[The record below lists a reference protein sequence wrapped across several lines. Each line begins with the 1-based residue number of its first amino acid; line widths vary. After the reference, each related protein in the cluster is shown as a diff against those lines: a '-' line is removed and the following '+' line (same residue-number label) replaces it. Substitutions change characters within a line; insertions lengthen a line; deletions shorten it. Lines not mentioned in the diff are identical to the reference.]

1 MSQPCA
7 LSIITPVYNGVTML
21 EACVLNV
28 ISQQCPAV
36 EHIIVDGGST
46 DGTVEVIKAYASRYS
61 HIRWVSEKDR
71 GQSDAMNKGIYMA
84 GNPVISFLNVDDFY
98 EPGVFKQ
105 VLSLLEGVAEPALL
119 VGNCN
124 IWSHD
129 GRLIRVSRPHHLN
142 LMDLLMLR
150 GEFPQNPSSYFYHKS
165 LHDRIG
171 PYNVDEHFN
180 LDVEFIYDA
189 VQQAKV
195 IRVDQIW
202 GNYRMLK
209 GTKTKEVIDSGNYW
223 ENFSRFTD
231 RYVQKLPLTLRY
243 RYQAL
248 RRLEKMTGWT
258 KKKYRSLR
266 VYRKR
271 LLGV

>member
-1 MSQPCA
+1 VIGISV
-7 LSIITPVYNGVTML
+7 ITPVYN
-21 EACVLNV
+21 N
-28 ISQQCPAV
+28 V
-36 EHIIVDGGST
+36 EHIHKCINNFVEQDCPFAEHLIIDGGST
-46 DGTVEVIKAYASRYS
+46 DGTVDVIQAYANRYS
-61 HIRWVSEKDR
+61 HIRWTSEKDR
-71 GQSDAMNKGIYMA
+71 GQSDAMNKGIHMA
-84 GNPVISFLNVDDFY
+84 RNPVISFLNVDDYY
-98 EPGVFKQ
+98 ERGVFKQ

-195 IRVDQIW
+195 IQVDQVW

-223 ENFSRFTD
+223 ENFSRFTE
-231 RYVQKLPLTLRY
+231 RYVHRLPLTLQYQY
-243 RYQAL
+243 RAL
-248 RRLEKMTGWT
+248 LLLEKVTGWT

-266 VYRKR
+266 SYRER
-271 LLGV
+271 LLGT